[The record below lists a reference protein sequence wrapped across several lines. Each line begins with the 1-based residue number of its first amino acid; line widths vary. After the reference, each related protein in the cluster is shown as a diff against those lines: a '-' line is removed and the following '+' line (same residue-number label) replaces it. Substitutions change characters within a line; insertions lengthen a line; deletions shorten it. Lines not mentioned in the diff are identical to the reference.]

1 MSNFTSCTTYLS
13 HQLLFLSM
21 NNNSGSSSFAR
32 RITRRVIFTVF
43 ITMTAVAALI
53 SFILIK
59 RISNQ
64 VNAHHRDVM
73 EITNEEMDIWLSVVE
88 VSALNIEDEVKYNLA
103 SPDRVL
109 FALSDEMRLSPYILG
124 AGVGFEPYYFPEKG
138 KWFEPYATRDSLG
151 KITAREIG
159 GEKHDYFNLEW
170 YSVPMEVKEGYWTN
184 PYWDDAGAGGMI
196 CSYALPQ
203 RDLHKNIVGVLGL
216 DLDLNWLK
224 TQLEEDDRLENSR
237 GISRRRPGDP
247 RFAIFSFILGN
258 NGEYI
263 VHPDESRLLTKTY
276 FDFAPQDDKAK
287 EVYLRAGY
295 DMMAGNTGVARMKI
309 NDRMSFVF
317 YGPLKSTGW
326 SMGIVVPEITILLPG
341 LMMGL
346 VILLLI
352 IIGILI
358 TAAVCHINVRR
369 ATKPLGL
376 LADSAREV
384 AKGNFDTRLPDI
396 PYHDEIRNLRDSF
409 ENMQHSLAG
418 YIDQVMS
425 ATAQRA
431 AIERELG
438 VARNIQMALL
448 PKTFPPFP
456 ERTDIDIYASLTPAK
471 AVGGDLYDFFI
482 KDEKLLFCIG
492 DVSGKGVPASM
503 VMAGI
508 STQLRSIAHH
518 HSEPDVIVS
527 ALNEGFSLRNESM
540 MFSTLFVGMLDL
552 ATGELVYSNAGHN
565 PPLLLCDGTK
575 ELEVH
580 PNLPIGIDAE
590 WTFDLQR
597 THLVPGTTIL
607 LYTDG
612 LTEAEN
618 SSQELF
624 GEERLLEVTAGLGSK
639 GAEEVV
645 STITGAVHKFVAGA
659 EQSDDLTIMAIKW
672 QNSASNS

>member
-1 MSNFTSCTTYLS
+1 MLI
-13 HQLLFLSM
+13 M

-124 AGVGFEPYYFPEKG
+124 VGVGFEPNYFPDKG

-170 YSVPMEVKEGYWTN
+170 YSVPMEIKEGYWTN
-184 PYWDDAGAGGMI
+184 PYWDDAGAGAMI
-196 CSYALPQ
+196 CTYALPQ

-263 VHPDESRLLTKTY
+263 VHPDESRLLSKTY

-518 HSEPDVIVS
+518 HMEPDVIVS

-607 LYTDG
+607 LFTDG

-645 STITGAVHKFVAGA
+645 SAITGAVHKFVAGA

>member
-1 MSNFTSCTTYLS
+1 MLI
-13 HQLLFLSM
+13 M
-21 NNNSGSSSFAR
+21 NKKSGSGSFAR

-43 ITMTAVAALI
+43 ITMTAVAAII
-53 SFILIK
+53 SYILIR
-59 RISNQ
+59 RISSQ
-64 VNAHHRDVM
+64 VHSHHRDVM

-88 VSALNIEDEVKYNLA
+88 VSALNIEDEIKYNLG
-103 SPDRVL
+103 SPEKVC
-109 FALSDEMRLSPYILG
+109 FALADEMRLSPYILG
-124 AGVGFEPYYFPEKG
+124 VGVGFEPDYFPEKG
-138 KWFEPYATRDSLG
+138 KWFEPYATRDSTG
-151 KITAREIG
+151 KIFTKEIG
-159 GEKHDYFNLEW
+159 GPAHDYFNLEW
-170 YSVPMEVKEGYWTN
+170 YSVPMGIKEGYWTN
-184 PYWDDAGAGGMI
+184 PYKDEAGAGTMI
-196 CSYALPQ
+196 CTYALPL
-203 RDLHKNIVGVLGL
+203 RDLKKNVIGVLGL
-216 DLDLNWLK
+216 DLDLDWLK
-224 TQLEEDDRLENSR
+224 KQLEEDDRLENSR
-237 GISRRRPGDP
+237 GVSKRRPGDP
-247 RFAIFSFILGN
+247 RFTIFSFILGN

-263 VHPDESRLLTKTY
+263 VHPDESRLLTRTY
-276 FDFAPQDDKAK
+276 FDFAPKDNDDK
-287 EVYLRAGY
+287 EDYLRAGN
-295 DMMAGNTGVARMKI
+295 DMMAGKTGVARLKI
-309 NDRMSFVF
+309 NDRRSFVF
-317 YGPLKSTGW
+317 YGPLQSTGW

-341 LMMGL
+341 VMMGL
-346 VILLLI
+346 VILAMI
-352 IIGILI
+352 AIGILI
-358 TAAVCHINVRR
+358 TAAVCQVNVRR
-369 ATKPLGL
+369 AARPLVQ
-376 LADSAREV
+376 LADSAGEV

-396 PYHDEIRNLRDSF
+396 PYRDEIRYLRDSF

>member
-1 MSNFTSCTTYLS
+1 MKENPG
-13 HQLLFLSM
+13 
-21 NNNSGSSSFAR
+21 SGSFAR

-43 ITMTAVAALI
+43 ITMTAVATLI

-59 RISNQ
+59 KISQQ
-64 VNAHHRDVM
+64 VNSHHRDVM

-237 GISRRRPGDP
+237 GISSRRPGDP

-396 PYHDEIRNLRDSF
+396 QYHDEIRNLRDSF
-409 ENMQHSLAG
+409 ENMQQSLSG

-456 ERTDIDIYASLTPAK
+456 ERTDIDVYASLTPAK

-482 KDEKLLFCIG
+482 KEEKLLFCIG
-492 DVSGKGVPASM
+492 DVSGKGVPASL

-508 STQLRSIAHH
+508 STQFRSIANHH
-518 HSEPDVIVS
+518 LDPGVIVS
-527 ALNEGFSLRNESM
+527 TLNEAFALRNESL
-540 MFSTLFVGMLDL
+540 MFSTLLVGMLDL
-552 ATGELVYSNAGHN
+552 GTGELVYCNAGHN
-565 PPLLLCDGTK
+565 PPLLMCGGAS
-575 ELEVH
+575 ELDVH